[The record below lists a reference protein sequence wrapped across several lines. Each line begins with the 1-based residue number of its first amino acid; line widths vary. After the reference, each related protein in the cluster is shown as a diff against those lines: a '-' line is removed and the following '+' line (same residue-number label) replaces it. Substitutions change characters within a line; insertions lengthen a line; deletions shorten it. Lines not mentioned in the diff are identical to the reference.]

1 MKVVKKVISVIF
13 MVIFICWLSLIVYE
27 SYMVTRGEQPKFCIK
42 TEEHK
47 YDDGVTTE
55 CLGLGYK
62 VYMYDRSSI
71 EVQVEFGP
79 FWINEKK

>member
-1 MKVVKKVISVIF
+1 MKVVKKVISIIF
-13 MVIFICWLSLIVYE
+13 MVVFISWLLLIIYE
-27 SYMVTRGEQPKFCIK
+27 SYMVTRGEQPKFCIR

-47 YDDGVTTE
+47 YEDGVTTE

-71 EVQVEFGP
+71 DVQVEFGP

>member
-13 MVIFICWLSLIVYE
+13 MVLFISWLSLIVYE

-42 TEEHK
+42 KEEHK
-47 YDDGVTTE
+47 YNDGVTTE

-79 FWINEKK
+79 FWISEKK

>member
-1 MKVVKKVISVIF
+1 MKVVKKVISIIF
-13 MVIFICWLSLIVYE
+13 MVVFISWLLLIIYE

-47 YDDGVTTE
+47 YEDGVTTE

-71 EVQVEFGP
+71 DVQVEFGP

>member
-1 MKVVKKVISVIF
+1 MKVVKKVISIIF
-13 MVIFICWLSLIVYE
+13 MVVFISWLLLIIYE
-27 SYMVTRGEQPKFCIK
+27 SYMVTRGEQPKFCIN

-47 YDDGVTTE
+47 YEDGVTTE

-62 VYMYDRSSI
+62 VYMYDRNSI
-71 EVQVEFGP
+71 DVQVEFGP

>member
-1 MKVVKKVISVIF
+1 MKVVKKIISVIF
-13 MVIFICWLSLIVYE
+13 TVVFLCWLGLVIYE

-62 VYMYDRSSI
+62 VYMYERSSI
-71 EVQVEFGP
+71 EVKVEFGP
-79 FWINEKK
+79 FWISEKK

>member
-1 MKVVKKVISVIF
+1 MKVVKKIISIILT
-13 MVIFICWLSLIVYE
+13 MVFLGWLAMIIYE
-27 SYMVTRGEQPKFCIK
+27 SYIVTRGENPKFCIK

-55 CLGLGYK
+55 CIGLGYK

-71 EVQVEFGP
+71 DVQVEFGP

>member
-1 MKVVKKVISVIF
+1 MKVVKKIISVIF
-13 MVIFICWLSLIVYE
+13 TVVFICWLLLIIYE
-27 SYMVTRGEQPKFCIK
+27 SYTVSKGEQPKFCIK

-62 VYMYDRSSI
+62 VYTYNRSSI
-71 EVQVEFGP
+71 DIQIQFGP
-79 FWINEKK
+79 FWISEKK